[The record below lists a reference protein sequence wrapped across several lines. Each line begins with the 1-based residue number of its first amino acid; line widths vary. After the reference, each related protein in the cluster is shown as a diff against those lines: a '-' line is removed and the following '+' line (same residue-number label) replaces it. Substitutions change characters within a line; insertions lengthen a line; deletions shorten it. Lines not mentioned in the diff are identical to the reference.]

1 MHQVGTALM
10 IANKINNE
18 CNNKYKFVFNR
29 SSYNKNTENE
39 NSELNHLKTDEQKN
53 LGNSEFNSIRSYNE
67 IGFSSVRGGNLV
79 GEHTV
84 LFLGENETIE
94 LTHTANSRNIYIE
107 GALAAAKFIITKKNG
122 MYSMNDLV

>member
-10 IANKINNE
+10 IANKINYE
-18 CNNKYKFVFNR
+18 CNYKYKFVFDRHSRLN
-29 SSYNKNTENE
+29 YNKN
-39 NSELNHLKTDEQKN
+39 
-53 LGNSEFNSIRSYNE
+53 YNE
-67 IGFSSVRGGNLV
+67 IGFSSIRGGNLV
-79 GEHTV
+79 GEHTI

-122 MYSMNDLV
+122 LYSMNDLV

>member
-1 MHQVGTALM
+1 MLLVGTALM
-10 IANKINNE
+10 IANEINNA

-29 SSYNKNTENE
+29 HSYNKNKGNE
-39 NSELNHLKTDEQKN
+39 NNELNHLKIDIHKN
-53 LGNSEFNSIRSYNE
+53 LGNSDSNNIKSYNE
-67 IGFSSVRGGNLV
+67 IGFSSIRGGNLV

-94 LTHTANSRNIYIE
+94 LTHSASSRNIYIV

-122 MYSMNDLV
+122 IYSMNDLV